1 MKEPRTQTKLAKI
14 IFLTL
19 GMIAIPVLLKL
30 IDILETWHPF
40 AMFRLA
46 TFILV
51 FFLLTDLAALVRG
64 KWRNFLLVPAS
75 LTFGICL
82 IEGAANIWEPKE
94 LTVVSPPYGLYTKR
108 PIIGEGPD
116 RAGLFHQEKTGQST
130 GATIYSVDYTI
141 DSNLLRHT
149 QSCETGPAIVFFGCS
164 FMFGAGLND
173 ADTLAQAFADSLDRK
188 ERVLNLGFPG
198 YGPQQFLSE
207 MQSGLFDPVIG
218 PQPRLFVFLTG
229 VWHAERSSCKSHFA
243 RNSPRYILENGQLLL
258 EGICREG
265 FSLRLREWLWN
276 SAAYRVFIEPYERR
290 VTHDDVELYTRLMLA
305 AIDLAKKKYGVPA
318 IVLYLKAPAER
329 KYLQGTGFSEDMI
342 MQRLR
347 DSGAAVID
355 ASLDKEEATGATIT
369 IPGDGHPTALANR
382 LRAGNLKNYLEQNMS
397 GILVSGLP

>member
-1 MKEPRTQTKLAKI
+1 MKEPRIQTKLAKI
-14 IFLTL
+14 IFFAL
-19 GMIAIPVLLKL
+19 GVIAIPVLLKL
-30 IDILETWHPF
+30 IGILETRHPF

-46 TFILV
+46 TFTLV
-51 FFLLTDLAALVRG
+51 FFLLADIAGLVRG

-94 LTVVSPPYGLYTKR
+94 LTLVSPPYGLYTTR

-116 RAGLFHQEKTGQST
+116 RAGLFHQQKTDQST
-130 GATIYSVDYTI
+130 GATVYSVDYTI

-173 ADTLAQAFADSLDRK
+173 GDTLAQAFADTLDRK
-188 ERVLNLGFPG
+188 ERVVNLGFPG

-218 PQPRLFVFLTG
+218 PQPRLFVFLTA

-243 RNSPRYILENGQLLL
+243 RHSPRYILENGELVLK
-258 EGICREG
+258 GVCREG
-265 FSLRLREWLWN
+265 LSLQLQEWLWN

-290 VTHDDVELYTRLMLA
+290 VTHDDVELYVRIMLA
-305 AIDLAKKKYGVPA
+305 AIDLAKKKYAVPP
-318 IVLYLKAPAER
+318 IVLYLKTPVGS
-329 KYLQGTGFSEDMI
+329 KYLSGTGFSEDII
-342 MQRLR
+342 MQRLK
-347 DSGAAVID
+347 DGGAAVID
-355 ASLDKEEATGATIT
+355 ASLNREEAAGATIA

-382 LRAGNLKNYLEQNMS
+382 LRAGILKNYLEQNMS
-397 GILVSGLP
+397 GTLVSGLH